1 MEIGRSESDEQ
12 LEERINAQAPN
23 RCCTLIYTVSKKMK
37 NICAICTAWKV
48 SKYGVFSGPYLDTF
62 HAALVSFVQ
71 FKKRE
76 KHQWRSVSFSKVA
89 NISWS
94 IRHL

>member
-37 NICAICTAWKV
+37 NICAICTA
-48 SKYGVFSGPYLDTF
+48 
-62 HAALVSFVQ
+62 
-71 FKKRE
+71 
-76 KHQWRSVSFSKVA
+76 
-89 NISWS
+89 
-94 IRHL
+94 